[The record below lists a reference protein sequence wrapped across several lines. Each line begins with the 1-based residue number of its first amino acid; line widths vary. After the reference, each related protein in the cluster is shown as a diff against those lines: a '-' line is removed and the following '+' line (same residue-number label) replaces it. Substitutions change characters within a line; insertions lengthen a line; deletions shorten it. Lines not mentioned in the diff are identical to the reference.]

1 MSYKFSTISSK
12 IPVNV
17 LLAVD
22 RMVQKIIQKLKESRI
37 VKTILKKGKV
47 RGLISLISKLTPNY
61 VN

>member
-1 MSYKFSTISSK
+1 MTYKFSKISSK

-17 LLAVD
+17 LIAVD